1 MVSLSGMVSCWHAH
15 LVRIKRLLRQSEH
28 HQRVA
33 NNRRLALDKA
43 SRAHPR
49 KRDARRKIQRIAQPV
64 PKRLVIAKRC
74 LQRARQRRILRIRV
88 RPHRVLHVRRIHLRK
103 RLADEVVDVRPRRG
117 GIHHVQVPAAAVA
130 TTRRRRSASKA
141 ASGQHGVGRR

>member
-1 MVSLSGMVSCWHAH
+1 MVSCWHAH

-33 NNRRLALDKA
+33 SNRRLALDKA

-49 KRDARRKIQRIAQPV
+49 KRDARRKIQRIVQPV
-64 PKRLVIAKRC
+64 PKRLVIAKRR

-88 RPHRVLHVRRIHLRK
+88 GPPHRVLHVRRIHLRK
-103 RLADEVVDVRPRRG
+103 RLPNEMVDVRPRRG
-117 GIHHVQVPAAAVA
+117 GVHHAHIPAAAA
-130 TTRRRRSASKA
+130 ARRSRSASKA
-141 ASGQHGVGRR
+141 ASGQHGVGGR